1 MKAESF
7 RILSPCGILGYG
19 FPDAS
24 FDRGLSENPDAIIV
38 DAGSTDA
45 GPHKLGAN
53 VAIVSRRAY
62 KKDLSRLIHA
72 GFAHKIPVIVGSAGG
87 SGAKAHV
94 DWTLSI
100 LDEILEDLNNSESHL
115 RVKIAVISADIP
127 KKLVRE
133 KLAEGKITPMSRTV
147 PILTKEAIA
156 ETTGIVAQM
165 GHEPI
170 LEALENGADIVICG
184 RAYDP
189 APFAAAAIRAGF
201 DPGLAYHMGKILEC
215 GALCADP
222 GTAKD
227 CILGEIKQDCFEV
240 HSLNPEL
247 RSCSAVSMR
256 AWTSAGQ
263 SGSATAA
270 QRPVRMTA
278 RKSISSAS
286 GSAVLVSSTLLPR
299 GQPVRAAPRSSTAV
313 RSWPKSSCRAWLP
326 WASWMMADRSGCSW
340 AQRSSGPWTRSAGS
354 ADRIG
359 FNGAWRGSRC
369 PGRASRAAL
378 ARRCGR

>member
-1 MKAESF
+1 MGTESF

-72 GFAHKIPVIVGSAGG
+72 GFASKIPVIIGSAGG

-100 LDEILEDLNNSESHL
+100 LDEILEELRHP
-115 RVKIAVISADIP
+115 RVKIAAISADIP
-127 KKLVRE
+127 KNLVTK
-133 KLAEGKITPMSRTV
+133 KLAEGKVIPLSRTV
-147 PILTKEAIA
+147 PTLTKAAIA

-184 RAYDP
+184 RSYDP
-189 APFAAAAIRAGF
+189 APFAAAAIR
-201 DPGLAYHMGKILEC
+201 
-215 GALCADP
+215 
-222 GTAKD
+222 
-227 CILGEIKQDCFEV
+227 EI
-240 HSLNPEL
+240 
-247 RSCSAVSMR
+247 
-256 AWTSAGQ
+256 
-263 SGSATAA
+263 
-270 QRPVRMTA
+270 
-278 RKSISSAS
+278 
-286 GSAVLVSSTLLPR
+286 
-299 GQPVRAAPRSSTAV
+299 
-313 RSWPKSSCRAWLP
+313 
-326 WASWMMADRSGCSW
+326 
-340 AQRSSGPWTRSAGS
+340 
-354 ADRIG
+354 
-359 FNGAWRGSRC
+359 
-369 PGRASRAAL
+369 GRAHV
-378 ARRCGR
+378 